1 MNGPQDPASFT
12 RYEQDHAWLHE
23 NYGALVR
30 EFNKHWVG
38 VSGCQVVASSD
49 RDISDLMDKLRSS
62 QSYDPSLTVIEFIS
76 EQNGPLIM

>member
-1 MNGPQDPASFT
+1 MNNLKDPAPLEQ
-12 RYEQDHAWLHE
+12 YEQDHAWLNE
-23 NYGALVR
+23 NYGTLVR

-49 RDISDLMDKLRSS
+49 RDISDLMDKLRS
-62 QSYDPSLTVIEFIS
+62 QSYDPSRTVVEFIS